1 MNKQSI
7 PEQILRALAGAS
19 FETARFVVGLSGGPD
34 STALVAACLEGGLE
48 VSTVH
53 FNHGLRADA
62 ETDERWCRRFC
73 QLRNVPL
80 EIVQLDVSGARKPGE
95 SVEMT
100 GRRLRLSYWQ
110 NRAAREPQLV
120 VLLGH
125 HQDDLFETAM
135 MRLLRGANSGGIAGL
150 HADVRIGA
158 VRLVRPLLGIPRAEL
173 GRYLAERKIEACIDP
188 TNRDERFERNR
199 VRRILAELVR
209 DEDRAGLLRSLSL
222 LQADDDALGDWA
234 ESRIDVTQTA
244 LALPALLACPDA
256 LWPRVL
262 RAWLR
267 AAGEAR
273 PLRGTR
279 IRELRNSLQSGVKP
293 SFQFD
298 TGLGITLRIRGGGL
312 VMQTAQPAQ
321 PTFSYTW
328 HWTEQSQINIPE
340 ADTVLTATRRALN
353 ANLPGEYFALE
364 AMPPPLTVRSRQPG
378 DRMIPFGGQEP
389 VRVKKLLEPIKPK
402 AVRCIVTSTAG
413 HILWIPGVRRA
424 EFARVSDG
432 APALHLSCSCC

>member
-188 TNRDERFERNR
+188 TNRDERF
-199 VRRILAELVR
+199 
-209 DEDRAGLLRSLSL
+209 
-222 LQADDDALGDWA
+222 
-234 ESRIDVTQTA
+234 
-244 LALPALLACPDA
+244 
-256 LWPRVL
+256 
-262 RAWLR
+262 
-267 AAGEAR
+267 
-273 PLRGTR
+273 
-279 IRELRNSLQSGVKP
+279 
-293 SFQFD
+293 
-298 TGLGITLRIRGGGL
+298 
-312 VMQTAQPAQ
+312 
-321 PTFSYTW
+321 
-328 HWTEQSQINIPE
+328 
-340 ADTVLTATRRALN
+340 
-353 ANLPGEYFALE
+353 
-364 AMPPPLTVRSRQPG
+364 
-378 DRMIPFGGQEP
+378 
-389 VRVKKLLEPIKPK
+389 
-402 AVRCIVTSTAG
+402 
-413 HILWIPGVRRA
+413 
-424 EFARVSDG
+424 
-432 APALHLSCSCC
+432 

>member
-1 MNKQSI
+1 
-7 PEQILRALAGAS
+7 
-19 FETARFVVGLSGGPD
+19 
-34 STALVAACLEGGLE
+34 
-48 VSTVH
+48 
-53 FNHGLRADA
+53 
-62 ETDERWCRRFC
+62 
-73 QLRNVPL
+73 
-80 EIVQLDVSGARKPGE
+80 
-95 SVEMT
+95 
-100 GRRLRLSYWQ
+100 
-110 NRAAREPQLV
+110 
-120 VLLGH
+120 
-125 HQDDLFETAM
+125 
-135 MRLLRGANSGGIAGL
+135 
-150 HADVRIGA
+150 
-158 VRLVRPLLGIPRAEL
+158 LLGIPRAEL

-364 AMPPPLTVRSRQPG
+364 AMPSPLTVRSRQPG